1 MADREY
7 PVSGF
12 PDRPQGQRVTSATA
26 WTEVCQHPTHADLI
40 GPAQTPSR
48 AAQDRVALDAII
60 VPASRPA
67 ENLETAIGLAEA
79 ANCHLVLLCS
89 FLADTADVRAR
100 LAKRSFHAATVIQVP
115 ANYRH
120 RYFEF
125 MTTHWVSTGPA
136 RVVCAARHS
145 DLSIK
150 RNIGLVL
157 ARMLG
162 WQRVLFLD
170 DDIRNVSAAALA
182 GTVSLLGTAGRRGV
196 AYRTAGMTIN
206 GFPDNSVVCHARR
219 CVGED
224 QDVFVTGSVLA
235 VDCGA
240 PFGFFPDI
248 YNEDW
253 LFFYQDAAEDRLART
268 GFQAE
273 QLPYDPFAYPQ
284 RAAAQEFGDV
294 IAEGLYALLHSKL
307 GVGSAD
313 HEYWRMFLADR
324 NRVLDEIL
332 RRLPSLPQRRE
343 DIEKAMT
350 GAREKLNEIRP
361 DMCVGYLNAWQ
372 SDLERWERLLAKLP
386 RTDSIREAVDELRL
400 PMAFWATLVT
410 PARNLSPLGSS
421 AVAA

>member
-1 MADREY
+1 MAGREY
-7 PVSGF
+7 RVRDFSG
-12 PDRPQGQRVTSATA
+12 RAQGRGVTAPYGTR
-26 WTEVCQHPTHADLI
+26 VCQHPTHAELI
-40 GPAQTPSR
+40 GPAQTPST
-48 AAQDRVALDAII
+48 AAQDGVAPDAII

-67 ENLETAIGLAEA
+67 ENLQTAIGLAEA

-89 FLADTADVRAR
+89 FQAHTSDVRDR
-100 LAKRSFHAATVIQVP
+100 LAERSFHRATVIQIP
-115 ANYRH
+115 AHYRH
-120 RYFEF
+120 AYFEF
-125 MTTHWVSTGPA
+125 RTTYWVDNGPA
-136 RVVCAARHS
+136 RVVCAARYS

-170 DDIRNVSAAALA
+170 DDIRKVSAAALA
-182 GTVSLLGTAGRRGV
+182 GTVSLLGAPGRRGV
-196 AYRTAGMTIN
+196 PYRTAGMTIN

-235 VDCGA
+235 VDSSA

-253 LFFYQDAAEDRLART
+253 LFFYHDAAEGRLASSD
-268 GFQAE
+268 FQAE
-273 QLPYDPFAYPQ
+273 QVAYNPFADPR

-307 GVGSAD
+307 GVESAD

-324 NRVLDEIL
+324 NRVLDEIV
-332 RRLPSLPQRRE
+332 RRLPGLPQGRE
-343 DIEKAMT
+343 DMEKAIN
-350 GAREKLNEIRP
+350 GAREKLDEIRP
-361 DMCVGYLNAWQ
+361 DMCAGYLKAWQ
-372 SDLERWERLLAKLP
+372 SDLERWEVRLAKLP
-386 RTDSIREAVDELRL
+386 RADSVRDAVDVLRL
-400 PMAFWATLVT
+400 PLAVWATFGKHRQT
-410 PARNLSPLGSS
+410 PPPLGSS